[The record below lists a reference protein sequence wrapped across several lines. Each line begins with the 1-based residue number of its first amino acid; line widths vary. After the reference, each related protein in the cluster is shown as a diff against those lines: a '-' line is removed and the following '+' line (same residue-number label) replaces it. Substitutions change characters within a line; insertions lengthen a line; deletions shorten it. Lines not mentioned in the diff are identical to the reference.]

1 MAMEVTDEMLRK
13 LTQEWVNSIPAQYPE
28 SEHPHHFSLRFHLR
42 MLPLF
47 WRAWRME
54 NEKEKTPLPLR
65 CGRMAAA
72 LLAAAVMSATVAMA
86 VPEIREKVFQMVR
99 EIYEK
104 YSNIHYDQLDESYVA
119 GEFVQ
124 YRLTYIPEGFVQT
137 QDQNV
142 GESHFEQYKSPDGS
156 MTIKYRQVRLE
167 NAVFDV
173 DTEKIEPVEI
183 ILNGEQTAWYVGN
196 SSWKVL
202 YWDDGE
208 YSFTVSGDLQKEEL
222 VKIANSLSVL

>member
-28 SEHPHHFSLRFHLR
+28 PEHPHHFSLRFHLR

-54 NEKEKTPLPLR
+54 NEKEKTPLPMR
-65 CGRMAAA
+65 GGRMAAA

-104 YSNIHYDQLDESYVA
+104 YSNIHYDQLDESYV
-119 GEFVQ
+119 
-124 YRLTYIPEGFVQT
+124 
-137 QDQNV
+137 V
-142 GESHFEQYKSPDGS
+142 GESHFEQYRNADGWA
-156 MTIKYRQVRLE
+156 IKFSQMRLE
-167 NAVFDV
+167 KAVFDV
-173 DTEKIEPVEI
+173 DTEKTEPVEI

-196 SSWKVL
+196 NSWKVL

-208 YSFTVSGDLQKEEL
+208 YSFTVSSNLPKEEL
-222 VKIANSLSVL
+222 VKIANSMAAL

>member
-1 MAMEVTDEMLRK
+1 
-13 LTQEWVNSIPAQYPE
+13 
-28 SEHPHHFSLRFHLR
+28 
-42 MLPLF
+42 
-47 WRAWRME
+47 ME
-54 NEKEKTPLPLR
+54 NEKEKTPLPMR
-65 CGRMAAA
+65 GGRMAAA

-104 YSNIHYDQLDESYVA
+104 YSNIHYEQLDESYVA

-142 GESHFEQYKSPDGS
+142 GESHYERYKNTDGLAITFS
-156 MTIKYRQVRLE
+156 QVRLE
-167 NAVFDV
+167 KAVFDV
-173 DTEKIEPVEI
+173 DTEKTEPVEI

-196 SSWKVL
+196 NSWKVL

-208 YSFTVSGDLQKEEL
+208 YSFTVSSNLPKEEL
-222 VKIANSLSVL
+222 VKIANSMAAL

>member
-28 SEHPHHFSLRFHLR
+28 PEHPHHFSLRFHLR

-54 NEKEKTPLPLR
+54 NEKEKTPLPMR
-65 CGRMAAA
+65 GGRMAAA

-104 YSNIHYDQLDESYVA
+104 YSNIHYEQLDESYVA

-142 GESHFEQYKSPDGS
+142 GESHFEKYKNADGL
-156 MTIKYRQVRLE
+156 TIKFSQLRLE
-167 NAVFDV
+167 KAVFDI
-173 DTEKIEPVEI
+173 DTENVEPVEI
-183 ILNGEQTAWYVGN
+183 SLNNNQIAWYVGN
-196 SSWKVL
+196 NSWKVL
-202 YWDDGE
+202 YWDNGE
-208 YSFTVSGDLQKEEL
+208 YSFIVGSHLTKEEL
-222 VKIANSLSVL
+222 VKIANSVSSL

>member
-28 SEHPHHFSLRFHLR
+28 PKHPHHFSLRFHLR
-42 MLPLF
+42 MLPIL
-47 WRAWRME
+47 WQARKM
-54 NEKEKTPLPLR
+54 EKEKTNLPLQG
-65 CGRMAAA
+65 GR
-72 LLAAAVMSATVAMA
+72 LAVAFLVATMMTATVAMA

-104 YSNIHYDQLDESYVA
+104 YSNIHYEQLDESYAA

-142 GESHFEQYKSPDGS
+142 GESHYERYKNTDGLVITFS
-156 MTIKYRQVRLE
+156 QVRLE
-167 NAVFDV
+167 KAIFDV
-173 DTEKIEPVEI
+173 DTEKTEPVEI
-183 ILNGEQTAWYVGN
+183 SLIDNQTAWYVGN
-196 SSWKVL
+196 SSWKVI
-202 YWDDGE
+202 YWDKGE
-208 YSFTVSGDLQKEEL
+208 YSFTLSGHLTKDEL
-222 VKIANSLSVL
+222 VKIANSMSAA

>member
-28 SEHPHHFSLRFHLR
+28 PKHPHHFSLRFHLR
-42 MLPLF
+42 MLPIL
-47 WRAWRME
+47 WQARKM
-54 NEKEKTPLPLR
+54 EKEKTNLPLQG
-65 CGRMAAA
+65 GR
-72 LLAAAVMSATVAMA
+72 LAVAFLVATMMTATVAMA

-104 YSNIHYDQLDESYVA
+104 YSNIHYEQLDESYAA

-142 GESHFEQYKSPDGS
+142 GESHFEQYRNADGLA
-156 MTIKYRQVRLE
+156 IKFSQMRLE
-167 NAVFDV
+167 KAVFDV
-173 DTEKIEPVEI
+173 DTEKTEPVEI

-196 SSWKVL
+196 ISWKVL

-208 YSFTVSGDLQKEEL
+208 YSFTVSSNLPKEEL
-222 VKIANSLSVL
+222 VKMANSMAAL

>member
-28 SEHPHHFSLRFHLR
+28 PEHPHHFSLRFHLR

-54 NEKEKTPLPLR
+54 NEKEKTPLPMR
-65 CGRMAAA
+65 GGRMAAA

-104 YSNIHYDQLDESYVA
+104 YSNIHYEQLDESYVA

-142 GESHFEQYKSPDGS
+142 GESHYERYKNTDGLAITFS
-156 MTIKYRQVRLE
+156 QVRLE
-167 NAVFDV
+167 KAVFDV
-173 DTEKIEPVEI
+173 DTEKTEPVEI
-183 ILNGEQTAWYVGN
+183 SLNNNQIAWYVGN
-196 SSWKVL
+196 NSWKVL
-202 YWDDGE
+202 YWDNGE
-208 YSFTVSGDLQKEEL
+208 YSFMVGSHLTKEEL
-222 VKIANSLSVL
+222 VKIANSVSSL

>member
-28 SEHPHHFSLRFHLR
+28 PKHPHHFSLRFHLR

-54 NEKEKTPLPLR
+54 NEKEKTPLPMR
-65 CGRMAAA
+65 GGRMAAA

-104 YSNIHYDQLDESYVA
+104 YSNIHYEQLDEGYVA
-119 GEFVQ
+119 GEYVQ
-124 YRLTYIPEGFVQT
+124 YHLTYIPEGFVQT
-137 QDQNV
+137 QDQFV
-142 GESHFEQYKSPDGS
+142 GESHFEQYKNDCVPA
-156 MTIKYRQVRLE
+156 TIKFRQIRLE
-167 NAVFDV
+167 NAVFDI
-173 DTEKIEPVEI
+173 DTEKVEPVEI
-183 ILNGEQTAWYVGN
+183 LFNDNQSAWYVDN

-202 YWDDGE
+202 YWDNGE
-208 YSFTVSGDLQKEEL
+208 YSFTVSGDLPKEEL
-222 VKIANSLSVL
+222 VKIANSISAL

>member
-28 SEHPHHFSLRFHLR
+28 PEHPHHFSLRFHLR

-54 NEKEKTPLPLR
+54 NEKEKTPLPMR
-65 CGRMAAA
+65 GGRMAAA

-104 YSNIHYDQLDESYVA
+104 YSNIHYEQLDESYAA

-142 GESHFEQYKSPDGS
+142 GESHFERYKNTDGLAITFS
-156 MTIKYRQVRLE
+156 QVRLE
-167 NAVFDV
+167 KAVFDV
-173 DTEKIEPVEI
+173 DTEKTEPVEI
-183 ILNGEQTAWYVGN
+183 SLNNNQIAWYVGN
-196 SSWKVL
+196 NSWKVL
-202 YWDDGE
+202 YWDNGE
-208 YSFTVSGDLQKEEL
+208 YSFMVGSHLTKEEL
-222 VKIANSLSVL
+222 VKIANSVSSL

>member
-1 MAMEVTDEMLRK
+1 
-13 LTQEWVNSIPAQYPE
+13 
-28 SEHPHHFSLRFHLR
+28 
-42 MLPLF
+42 
-47 WRAWRME
+47 ME
-54 NEKEKTPLPLR
+54 NEKEKTPLPMR
-65 CGRMAAA
+65 GGRMAAA

-104 YSNIHYDQLDESYVA
+104 YSNIHYEQLDESYAA

-142 GESHFEQYKSPDGS
+142 GESHFEQYRNADGLA
-156 MTIKYRQVRLE
+156 IKFSQMRLE
-167 NAVFDV
+167 KAVFDV
-173 DTEKIEPVEI
+173 DTEKTEPVEI

-196 SSWKVL
+196 ISWKVL

-208 YSFTVSGDLQKEEL
+208 YSFTVSSNLPKEEL
-222 VKIANSLSVL
+222 VKMANSMAAL

>member
-28 SEHPHHFSLRFHLR
+28 PEHPHHFSLRFHLR

-65 CGRMAAA
+65 GGRMAAA

-104 YSNIHYDQLDESYVA
+104 YSNIHYEQLDESYVA

-142 GESHFEQYKSPDGS
+142 GESHYERYKNTDGLAITFS
-156 MTIKYRQVRLE
+156 QVRLE
-167 NAVFDV
+167 KAVFDV
-173 DTEKIEPVEI
+173 DTEKTEPVEI
-183 ILNGEQTAWYVGN
+183 SLNNNQIAWYVGN
-196 SSWKVL
+196 NSWKVL
-202 YWDDGE
+202 YWDNGE
-208 YSFTVSGDLQKEEL
+208 YSFMVGSHLTKEEL
-222 VKIANSLSVL
+222 VKIANSVSSL

>member
-28 SEHPHHFSLRFHLR
+28 PEHPHHFSLRFHLR

-54 NEKEKTPLPLR
+54 NEKEKTPLPMR
-65 CGRMAAA
+65 GGRRAAA

-104 YSNIHYDQLDESYVA
+104 YSNIHYEQLDESYVA

-142 GESHFEQYKSPDGS
+142 GESHYERYKNTDGLAITFS
-156 MTIKYRQVRLE
+156 QVRLE
-167 NAVFDV
+167 KAVFDV
-173 DTEKIEPVEI
+173 DTEKTEPVEI
-183 ILNGEQTAWYVGN
+183 SLNNNQIAWYVGN
-196 SSWKVL
+196 NSWKVL
-202 YWDDGE
+202 YWDNGE
-208 YSFTVSGDLQKEEL
+208 YSFMVGSHLTKEEL
-222 VKIANSLSVL
+222 VKIANSVSSL

>member
-28 SEHPHHFSLRFHLR
+28 PEHPHHFSLRFHLR

-54 NEKEKTPLPLR
+54 NEKEKTPLPMR
-65 CGRMAAA
+65 GGRMAAA

-142 GESHFEQYKSPDGS
+142 GESHFEQYRNAGGLA
-156 MTIKYRQVRLE
+156 IKFSQMRLE
-167 NAVFDV
+167 KAVFDV
-173 DTEKIEPVEI
+173 DTEKTEPVEI

-196 SSWKVL
+196 NSWKVL

-208 YSFTVSGDLQKEEL
+208 YSFTVSSNLPKEEL
-222 VKIANSLSVL
+222 VKIANSMATL